1 MDDTLDGHDAL
12 DEHDA
17 LDDSQTDRYSR
28 QLMLDQI
35 GEAGQLGL
43 LEARVLVVGAGGL
56 GSAAIQY
63 LAAAGVGTIGVADG
77 GTVSRSNLQR
87 QVVHREADVG
97 EPKVESAARF
107 IEARNDEVAVRTH
120 HGRIEPDDAEAI
132 VDGYDVV
139 VDGLDNF
146 ASRFLLNDVARL
158 AGVPFVHGA
167 VYALE
172 GQATTFRPGGPCYRS
187 LLPEAPEAGSVPSD
201 EPMAIFPTLPGT
213 IGCLQATETLKYLL
227 GIGELLDGRLLRYD
241 ATDVTFV
248 ETPLERDP
256 DCPVCVEDGID
267 SIEDVDYS
275 DRCRIPR

>member
-1 MDDTLDGHDAL
+1 MDDAL
-12 DEHDA
+12 DE
-17 LDDSQTDRYSR
+17 SQRDRYSR
-28 QLMLDQI
+28 QLMLGQV
-35 GEAGQLGL
+35 GEAGQRTL
-43 LEARVLVVGAGGL
+43 LESHVLVVGAGGI

-97 EPKVESAARF
+97 QPKVESAARF
-107 IEARNDEVAVRTH
+107 VDARNPDVTVRTH
-120 HGRIEPDDAEAI
+120 HGRIEPDDAEEV
-132 VDGYDVV
+132 VDGYDAV

-146 ASRFLLNDVARL
+146 PSRFLLNDVARL

-172 GQATTFRPGGPCYRS
+172 GQATTFQPGGPCYRC
-187 LLPEAPEAGSVPSD
+187 LLPEAPEEGSVPSD

-227 GIGELLDGRLLRYD
+227 EIGELLDGRLVRYD
-241 ATDVTFV
+241 ATDVTFL

-256 DCPVCVEDGID
+256 DCPICGVDGID
-267 SIEDVDYS
+267 AIEEVVYT